1 MAVARLPTATNLR
14 YPNGAKRLNGV
25 EKVVIVGAISR
36 IFSPAEGMLVS
47 RFVDAEVAW
56 TL

>member
-25 EKVVIVGAISR
+25 EKVVIVGVTSR
-36 IFSPAEGMLVS
+36 IFNSAEGMLTS
-47 RFVDAEVAW
+47 RFVEAEVAW